1 MKVSILGFI
10 ILSAIVVGPQ
20 RSPLDPV
27 VLKAL
32 AGDEPA
38 LAEIRAW
45 EGAQLAKL
53 EPLFDSHDIRP
64 LMKLQVI
71 VLDKNAYFGQPD
83 VFRRIVSGAS
93 RGLYQVTIWSWV
105 FAELRSPVAAS
116 SLLGILREPDSRD
129 QFLLAIWTVPEY
141 CHYREDG
148 FGPRK
153 TLYSAGDQQ
162 TIVGILAK
170 ELQADDALG
179 SKYASTSILRIAD
192 PSVLDYIDAD
202 GLQTRSA
209 SIVVGTLGQ
218 MPCKASRE
226 MLVSIAANPRYGRD
240 VREKARSYLAKG
252 NGE

>member
-1 MKVSILGFI
+1 MSILGFI
-10 ILSAIVVGPQ
+10 VLSAIVEGPQ
-20 RSPLDPV
+20 RSPLDPIV
-27 VLKAL
+27 QKAL

-38 LAEIRAW
+38 LAEIRDW
-45 EGAQLAKL
+45 EGAELAKL

-71 VLDKNAYFGQPD
+71 VLDKKAYFGQPD

-141 CHYREDG
+141 CHYQEDG

-162 TIVGILAK
+162 TIVRILAK
-170 ELQADDALG
+170 QLQADDALG

-192 PSVLDYIDAD
+192 ASVMHYIDAD

-209 SIVVGTLGQ
+209 SIVVGTIGQ
-218 MPCKASRE
+218 MPCATSRK
-226 MLVSIAANPRYGRD
+226 MLTRIAANARYSRE
-240 VREKARSYLAKG
+240 VRQKALVYLGKVSK
-252 NGE
+252 